1 MVDLAVKVLGLVKNF
16 LLLMKTQVF
25 FMISFPF
32 FISLLTTCN
41 KAIYIL
47 LLFAWIGTIK
57 EASCKNIH
65 NSTNEI
71 YQNWD
76 F

>member
-1 MVDLAVKVLGLVKNF
+1 LRELAGLLEEK
-16 LLLMKTQVF
+16 M
-25 FMISFPF
+25 
-32 FISLLTTCN
+32 
-41 KAIYIL
+41 AIYILL

-71 YQNWD
+71 YQNCD
-76 F
+76 FYTYKDQISTK